1 MTIMIKGWTLWFLC
15 LASLNDSRAL
25 ITPNARIH
33 TLQLRQIHTD
43 AYSHSVTHYFTATK
57 LYMDSS
63 DDSSNLRSPFD
74 SEGKNTENVQSID
87 NQVLGDIKAESK
99 SKIASYKELL
109 VFISTTIIIML
120 SEPLLSLVDTTI
132 VGKFASTVSM
142 DTGAMRNIAPET
154 LHLAAL
160 GPATMLCDNAFYL
173 TYFLAIATTN
183 QLAKAT
189 AKKDHELQVKTT
201 SESLGIASIFGI
213 IIAITIFGCGDAILK
228 YIIGNGGAIVNG
240 FDMTPSVISLAWD
253 YTKIRGIIAPITI
266 MGMIAQSVCLSTLD
280 TKTPALAVLLA
291 TIVNVIGD
299 IILVAKYNLGL
310 RGAALSTSLAGF
322 VSSFLLIHE
331 SRKKVR
337 RWRSMRDQSNTIEHI
352 GQDNNM
358 LQPFVSIPNVK
369 GFVSLAKL
377 AGPIFFVIIG
387 KLICYSAMTLK
398 ASNFGMLSLAAHNI
412 MIRVFFFFCVF
423 GDSFSLAAQSF
434 LPAALYDGDTQTS
447 EADETGIS
455 NHHKRMTK
463 SLLKRIF
470 AIAGTM
476 SLVNSAL
483 VRAIL
488 MRGGSFFTND
498 KDILSLLSVPNRVL
512 YMMGSVLL
520 HPIIMAL
527 EGSILATRDLRFLV
541 GAYSLTM
548 SLMLS
553 LLEFGTSSFT
563 GVWRALFSFQLI
575 RCIIFGLRMIYK
587 TRENKIRE

>member
-1 MTIMIKGWTLWFLC
+1 
-15 LASLNDSRAL
+15 
-25 ITPNARIH
+25 
-33 TLQLRQIHTD
+33 
-43 AYSHSVTHYFTATK
+43 
-57 LYMDSS
+57 MDSS
-63 DDSSNLRSPFD
+63 DENLDIKGSFD
-74 SEGKNTENVQSID
+74 LDAANKDDAENID
-87 NQVLGDIKAESK
+87 NKVSVDTKAK
-99 SKIASYKELL
+99 PRSKIASYKELL

-132 VGKFASTVSM
+132 VGKFASTTSRS
-142 DTGAMRNIAPET
+142 TGAMRNIAPET

-189 AKKDHELQVKTT
+189 AKEDYDLQVKTT
-201 SESLGIASIFGI
+201 SESLGVASIFGVI
-213 IIAITIFGCGDAILK
+213 ITITIFGFGDSILK
-228 YIIGNGGAIVNG
+228 YIIGNGGAIVSG
-240 FDMTPSVISLAWD
+240 FDMTSSIISLSWD
-253 YTKIRGIIAPITI
+253 YTKIRGIIAPISI

-280 TKTPALAVLLA
+280 TKTPALAVLVA

-299 IILVAKYNLGL
+299 VILVAKYNMGL
-310 RGAALSTSLAGF
+310 RGAALATSAAGF

-331 SRKKVR
+331 SRKKVE
-337 RWRSMRDQSNTIEHI
+337 RWRSMRYHSNIKEASSKKRI
-352 GQDNNM
+352 PQY
-358 LQPFVSIPNVK
+358 FVKLPNIK
-369 GFVSLAKL
+369 SFISLAKL

-398 ASNFGMLSLAAHNI
+398 ASDFGMLSLAAHNV
-412 MIRVFFFFCVF
+412 MIRLFFFFCVF

-434 LPAALYDGDTQTS
+434 LPAALYSGDEITIQENES
-447 EADETGIS
+447 DVS
-455 NHHKRMTK
+455 NDHKRMTK

-483 VRAIL
+483 SRMIL
-488 MRGGSFFTND
+488 MQGGSFFTND
-498 KDILSLLSVPNRVL
+498 KRILALLSVPNRVL

-527 EGSILATRDLRFLV
+527 EGSILATRDLKFLV
-541 GAYSLTM
+541 GAYTLTM
-548 SLMLS
+548 SVMLS

-575 RCIIFGLRMIYK
+575 RCIIFGLRVFNK
-587 TRENKIRE
+587 TRETNKAVTST

>member
-1 MTIMIKGWTLWFLC
+1 M
-15 LASLNDSRAL
+15 
-25 ITPNARIH
+25 
-33 TLQLRQIHTD
+33 
-43 AYSHSVTHYFTATK
+43 Y
-57 LYMDSS
+57 
-63 DDSSNLRSPFD
+63 
-74 SEGKNTENVQSID
+74 
-87 NQVLGDIKAESK
+87 
-99 SKIASYKELL
+99 
-109 VFISTTIIIML
+109 
-120 SEPLLSLVDTTI
+120 
-132 VGKFASTVSM
+132 
-142 DTGAMRNIAPET
+142 
-154 LHLAAL
+154 
-160 GPATMLCDNAFYL
+160 
-173 TYFLAIATTN
+173 
-183 QLAKAT
+183 
-189 AKKDHELQVKTT
+189 
-201 SESLGIASIFGI
+201 
-213 IIAITIFGCGDAILK
+213 ILK

-240 FDMTPSVISLAWD
+240 FDMTPNVLSLSWD

-337 RWRSMRDQSNTIEHI
+337 RWRRMRYQSNTKEPI

-358 LQPFVSIPNVK
+358 RQPFVSIPNVK

-434 LPAALYDGDTQTS
+434 LPAALYGGDTQTS
-447 EADETGIS
+447 EADESGIS

-483 VRAIL
+483 ARAIL

-498 KDILSLLSVPNRVL
+498 MEILSLLSVPNRVL
-512 YMMGSVLL
+512 YMMGSVLLHPIIISVLL

-553 LLEFGTSSFT
+553 LLEFGTPSFT

-587 TRENKIRE
+587 TRENSIHVKSN